1 MTVCGGL
8 SIVIER
14 FVKMK
19 FKLFILLIFI
29 TLSGCATM
37 MGDRT
42 VNVTGDQIAKKLNEK
57 LALPFSLLKVFD
69 VNLSNSLVTFD
80 KTTGRMTTTMDT
92 TLNSQLLDKSLAGKL
107 GISGKLRFD
116 AATSTVVLDD
126 PKVENFDIVGAGSKY
141 NNLLNAMAKAMGG
154 EMLNGLTLYTVKP
167 EELKYGGTQYQPKD
181 MVVTDN
187 GLQLTLSPQR

>member
-1 MTVCGGL
+1 MNKTSVKKILIVLFAFLLAGGAAL
-8 SIVIER
+8 SV
-14 FVKMK
+14 
-19 FKLFILLIFI
+19 
-29 TLSGCATM
+29 TGCATM
-37 MGDRT
+37 GGDRT

-107 GISGKLRFD
+107 SISGKLRFD

-126 PKVENFDIVGAGSKY
+126 PKVESFDIAGAGSKY
-141 NNLLNAMAKAMGG
+141 NNLLNAMVKTVGG

-167 EELKYGGTQYQPKD
+167 EDLKYGGTSYNPKD

-187 GLQLTLSPQR
+187 GLQLTLTPVK